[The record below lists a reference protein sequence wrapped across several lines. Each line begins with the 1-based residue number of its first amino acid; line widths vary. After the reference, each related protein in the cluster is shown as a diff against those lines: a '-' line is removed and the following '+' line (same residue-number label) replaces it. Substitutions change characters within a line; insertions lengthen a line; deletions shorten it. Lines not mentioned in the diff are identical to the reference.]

1 MRKSA
6 ADVLSSSFFGGV
18 FSSFKDGS
26 AFTENWEVATEIRV
40 IENSL

>member
-6 ADVLSSSFFGGV
+6 ADVLSSSVLGGV
-18 FSSFKDGS
+18 FSSFKEGS
-26 AFTENWEVATEIRV
+26 AFTENWEPATENWV